1 MYKKDDVHQLENYR
15 PISLLPAISKIFE
28 RVVYKQLYQY
38 FDSNNYF
45 YSSQYGFR
53 KGHSTEHAVLEVTDK
68 IMAEIDRGNTP
79 LTVFLDPSKA
89 FDTLDHQILSE
100 KLEFFGLTGM
110 ASNWVHSYLSER
122 QQYVE
127 INSCK
132 SDTYQITTGVPQGSI
147 WGPLLYLILHE

>member
-1 MYKKDDVHQLENYR
+1 M
-15 PISLLPAISKIFE
+15 
-28 RVVYKQLYQY
+28 VYNQLYQY
-38 FDSNNYF
+38 FDSNDYF

-79 LTVFLDPSKA
+79 LTVFLDLSKA
-89 FDTLDHQILSE
+89 FNTLDHQILLK
-100 KLEFFGLTGM
+100 KLEFYGLNGM

-132 SDTYQITTGVPQGSI
+132 SDTY
-147 WGPLLYLILHE
+147 